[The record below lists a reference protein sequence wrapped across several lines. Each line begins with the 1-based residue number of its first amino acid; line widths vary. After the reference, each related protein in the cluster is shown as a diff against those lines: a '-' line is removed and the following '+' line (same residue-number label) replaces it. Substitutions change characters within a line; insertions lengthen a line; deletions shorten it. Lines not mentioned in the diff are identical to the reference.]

1 MVKYDICTR
10 RTETKRDLEGFG
22 TVSSG
27 TPQCMSRQTIL
38 FSAPT
43 TACIWGI
50 MKQTSTKDNID
61 LLHVGTKYNIVA
73 LPANQ
78 I

>member
-1 MVKYDICTR
+1 
-10 RTETKRDLEGFG
+10 
-22 TVSSG
+22 
-27 TPQCMSRQTIL
+27 
-38 FSAPT
+38 
-43 TACIWGI
+43 